1 MQGWVSFHRK
11 IEEWE
16 WYDDANTF
24 RLFFHLVLK
33 ANHKDNKWRGIDIK
47 RGELVTSN
55 EQLAKQLKLTVS
67 KIRTS
72 LVKLKS
78 TGEIAIKTTNK
89 NTVVTVANYELY
101 QSEQGRIADKTTNK
115 SQSNRNQIA
124 TNNNDKNKKNVN
136 KEYTEDFLELYSK
149 YPRPENKRQTFTNYT
164 KLLKEYSH
172 EQLMTCV
179 DNYIT
184 KEKAEGT
191 TKQYMKSSS
200 NFFGKDATF
209 EDYLIKK
216 VSEVV
221 KVKTVNDR
229 DDLPD
234 FAKEGFN

>member
-72 LVKLKS
+72 LNKLKS

-89 NTVVTVANYELY
+89 NTVVTVANYDLY
-101 QSEQGRIADKTTNK
+101 QSEDGRIADKTTNK
-115 SQSNRNQIA
+115 SQTNRKQIA
-124 TNNNDKNKKNVN
+124 TNNNDNNNNNENN
-136 KEYTEDFLELYSK
+136 KEYLEFFEECWKLYPSK
-149 YPRPENKRQTFTNYT
+149 KGKGQISDSKKKEVFKIGDEFKKCIQRYRKYVEGSSWIKYQNGSTFFN
-164 KLLKEYSH
+164 SG
-172 EQLMTCV
+172 
-179 DNYIT
+179 YI
-184 KEKAEGT
+184 
-191 TKQYMKSSS
+191 
-200 NFFGKDATF
+200 
-209 EDYLIKK
+209 DYLDSNYQDDI
-216 VSEVV
+216 VTE
-221 KVKTVNDR
+221 KTDTTGFI
-229 DDLPD
+229 DLD
-234 FAKEGFN
+234 AERTYYE